1 MFELSFCAK
10 LGYYFASI
18 VLDNNHRVP
27 VTLLVMIDNWK
38 VNAIKELFEGRITFK
53 IMRGWRYL
61 KQKGKRWFI

>member
-27 VTLLVMIDNWK
+27 VTLLVIIDNWK
-38 VNAIKELFEGRITFK
+38 VNAIKELFDGRITFK
-53 IMRGWRYL
+53 IMRGRRYL

>member
-38 VNAIKELFEGRITFK
+38 VNAIKELFDGRITFK
-53 IMRGWRYL
+53 IMRGRRYL

>member
-1 MFELSFCAK
+1 MLQLSFCAK
-10 LGYYFASI
+10 LGYYFAFI

-38 VNAIKELFEGRITFK
+38 VNAIKELFDGRITFK